1 MKILLGSQSP
11 RRRELLAGLDVD
23 FRVVAIDADEHY
35 PDGLTGGDIPYYISR
50 SKAEAYGVPLAE
62 DEVLL
67 TADTIV
73 WVPWEGE
80 SMGAARGAQCFE
92 FPAPCPL
99 PAKFTPLRG
108 ACGGPERGAGEFA
121 RVPGD
126 SMIAGE
132 DACAL
137 GGVML
142 GKPRDAEEA
151 RGMLRLLSGRMHE
164 VYTGVTLRTREGMQ
178 TIADKTEVW
187 FRALSE
193 EEISYYVKKYKPL
206 DKAGAYGVQEW
217 IGYVGVTK
225 IVGSY
230 FNVMGLPVE
239 RVWEILSDLQNRGLC
254 YR

>member
-35 PDGLTGGDIPYYISR
+35 PEGLQGGEIPYFISR
-50 SKAEAYGVPLAE
+50 AKAEAYGEPLAE

-73 WVPWEGE
+73 WVPGEG
-80 SMGAARGAQCFE
+80 GR
-92 FPAPCPL
+92 
-99 PAKFTPLRG
+99 
-108 ACGGPERGAGEFA
+108 
-121 RVPGD
+121 
-126 SMIAGE
+126 
-132 DACAL
+132 

-142 GKPRDAEEA
+142 GKPKDEEEA
-151 RGMLRLLSGRMHE
+151 RRMLRMLSGRMHA

-178 TIADKTEVW
+178 TIVDKTEVW
-187 FRALSE
+187 FRALTE
-193 EEISYYVKKYKPL
+193 EEIAYYVAKYQPL

-239 RVWEILSDLQNRGLC
+239 RVWENIMNKQEDKVIKS
-254 YR
+254 

>member
-35 PDGLTGGDIPYYISR
+35 PEGLQGGEIPYFISR
-50 SKAEAYGVPLAE
+50 AKAEAYGEPLTE

-73 WVPWEGE
+73 WVPGEG
-80 SMGAARGAQCFE
+80 GR
-92 FPAPCPL
+92 
-99 PAKFTPLRG
+99 
-108 ACGGPERGAGEFA
+108 
-121 RVPGD
+121 
-126 SMIAGE
+126 
-132 DACAL
+132 

-142 GKPRDAEEA
+142 GKPKDEEEA
-151 RGMLRLLSGRMHE
+151 RRMLRMLSGRMHA

-178 TIADKTEVW
+178 TITDKTEVW
-187 FRALSE
+187 FRALTE
-193 EEISYYVKKYKPL
+193 EEIAYYVEKYQPL

-239 RVWEILSDLQNRGLC
+239 RVWENIMNKQEDKVIKS
-254 YR
+254 